1 MARYKYLHRLAI
13 VFLIGLT
20 ASVLLVMVLFWHRT
34 RQELE
39 YSNQTYCQKVAETFT
54 NAVVEEL
61 SRLES
66 HSTFSCVNSKKVG
79 SAFYQGTANF
89 DTSVYWYYEAVNE
102 MLREYSSH
110 GAADCGIYYYDSG
123 RIITKSSC
131 QTLESYIRNEAA
143 QNHLDLSDAPGTFFL
158 PENYEPSTMIFGSA
172 STLDGQPGDMLVGF
186 CSVLGRNADRVLIF
200 YRISP
205 RDNEQLNSLAALN
218 NGVEFCV
225 CDKQT
230 DAVYLR
236 LMDGGET
243 DSGTGELY
251 RADYE
256 SLPLVFSV
264 RLFSSSMQNRVA
276 AFYQSLFLLSLA
288 SVGILLIITSV
299 SLFIA
304 YRPIHSLTRELDL
317 YNGAELDELSAIRNA
332 LMTKDFTIH
341 KQRTQIMSLLLD
353 HLIYGGHISH
363 RQLRELGLDIS
374 SSPYFCVFFI
384 EGESFLSGESL
395 QLIKAA
401 ESEFH
406 IRLFMTEDEDAKH
419 SVAIAFLLHD
429 NSEAVGAWIRQWLE
443 EHFITDYTVTSGKVV
458 DKLDDIRAS
467 YISCYKKAG
476 RLTDLH
482 VVKKDL
488 QALEK
493 KESRKK
499 EQQNE
504 ILLYIEQNYRN
515 ADLSQTQ
522 VADAFQISTYTLSR
536 LFKNQIGIGFTEYVN
551 TKRIE
556 YAKELLLTTKQTTRD
571 VAEAAG
577 IPNYNYFLRLFKATS
592 GESPTSFRQKA
603 KREHGHEDNFTSE
616 SLHHDF

>member
-66 HSTFSCVNSKKVG
+66 HATFICVNSKKVG

-131 QTLESYIRNEAA
+131 QTLDSYIRNEAA

-172 STLDGQPGDMLVGF
+172 GTLDGQPGDMLVGF

-304 YRPIHSLTRELDL
+304 YRPIHSLARELDL

-395 QLIKAA
+395 QLIKAT

-406 IRLFMTEDEDAKH
+406 IRLFMTEDEDAKY

-429 NSEAVGAWIRQWLE
+429 DSEAVRVWIRQWLK
-443 EHFITDYTVTSGKVV
+443 EHFITDYTVTAGKIV

-499 EQQNE
+499 EQQDE
-504 ILLYIEQNYRN
+504 ILMYIEQNYRS

-522 VADAFQISTYTLSR
+522 VADAFRISTYTLSR

-571 VAEAAG
+571 IAEAAG
-577 IPNYNYFLRLFKATS
+577 IPNYNYFLRLFKAMT

-603 KREHGHEDNFTSE
+603 KRDYAHENNFTSE
-616 SLHHDF
+616 SVHHDL